1 MYSSSPGGEAW
12 LSPTPESALFA
23 ADLTGL
29 GPLPVLSGTRG
40 ILKPRRPAAGRA
52 QPAPV
57 SSKEAAPTKAATT
70 AMDTVR
76 PCWPSCIGR
85 QADTAR
91 TIPPRASIYICASGA
106 DIWRPIGQEQVRR
119 TADQVAPDSPSCSE
133 SRPVDEVRCA
143 PRQFGDLMWVIVD
156 GADDVPV
163 VQRHGRRVTSHQQHS
178 GLLSAQVTT
187 GTLASVARCHQALG
201 QGPGRRLQD
210 IDHPR
215 CHRAAG
221 ESVAQGGACRAP
233 PHPSTQPQPLLC
245 RRH

>member
-1 MYSSSPGGEAW
+1 MLIARTLDLALSNPGIDSVEPTDPWLRREGLRVFVESWRGSLAVTDPRVSPLRRRPDRAG
-12 LSPTPESALFA
+12 PA
-23 ADLTGL
+23 ARAQRH
-29 GPLPVLSGTRG
+29 PRHPQ
-40 ILKPRRPAAGRA
+40 PRRSAAGRA

-143 PRQFGDLMWVIVD
+143 PRQFGDLK
-156 GADDVPV
+156 
-163 VQRHGRRVTSHQQHS
+163 H
-178 GLLSAQVTT
+178 
-187 GTLASVARCHQALG
+187 
-201 QGPGRRLQD
+201 PGF
-210 IDHPR
+210 
-215 CHRAAG
+215 
-221 ESVAQGGACRAP
+221 RAP
-233 PHPSTQPQPLLC
+233 SVMCAWPVGQH
-245 RRH
+245 